1 MGVPLSTG
9 QAHARPASRL
19 VVCPRH
25 VGAGAVSAQSSAAP
39 TSVATPRV
47 SSSGVRIVPRA
58 IKKPA
63 SFDAGFFDSL

>member
-1 MGVPLSTG
+1 MRVLLL
-9 QAHARPASRL
+9 ASSFVL
-19 VVCPRH
+19 AT
-25 VGAGAVSAQSSAAP
+25 VGAGAASAQSSVAP
-39 TSVATPRV
+39 ASVATPRV

>member
-1 MGVPLSTG
+1 MRVLLLTSSFALAT
-9 QAHARPASRL
+9 
-19 VVCPRH
+19 
-25 VGAGAVSAQSSAAP
+25 VGAGAISAQSSAAP